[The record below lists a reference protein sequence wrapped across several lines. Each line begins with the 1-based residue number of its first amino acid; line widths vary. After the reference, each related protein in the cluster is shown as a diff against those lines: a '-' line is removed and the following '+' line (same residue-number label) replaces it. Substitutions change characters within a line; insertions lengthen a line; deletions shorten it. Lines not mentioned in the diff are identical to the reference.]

1 MSDKKDSPIVET
13 TVVKANDK
21 GGDNKADSNKT
32 TAAQAKTTAK
42 AGENKDNTSYDS
54 IAELKKHTDILDA
67 EGKPVTKQD
76 SNEQANKKAKIK
88 EDIVKAA
95 EAAKEEKLS
104 ASAKSK
110 AAESAPAN
118 KAKAEKQNADNQTAD
133 KKTASKNATSTKTDE
148 KKSMSDTKEAPKAE
162 AKKST
167 TAAKKKS
174 TPSDNGG
181 QQRVAILG
189 GNRIP
194 FARSNG
200 PYADASNIDML
211 TAALNGLIERYDLQG
226 ELIGEVVAGAVLK
239 LSRDLN
245 LTRES
250 ALNTALNPHTPTYDI
265 AQACGTGL
273 QATFASA
280 NKIALGLID
289 SAITGGVDTTSDAPI
304 AVGDGLRKVMIKLG
318 AAKTNKQ
325 RLKALMGLNPKDI
338 IDSPQNGEP
347 RTGLSMGDHQ
357 AITALEWNI
366 SREDQD
372 QLAFNSHQNLA
383 RAYEEGFFDDL
394 ITPYK
399 GLTRD
404 NNLRPD
410 TTLEKLAKLKP
421 VFGKKNANPTMTAAN
436 STPLTDGAS
445 CVLLANDEWAK
456 ERGLKPLA
464 YIVHQETAAVDFIGK
479 SGEKEGLLMA
489 PAYAVPRML
498 ERAGLTLQDFDFYE
512 IHEAFASQVLSTLAA
527 WEDETFCQQRLGLDA
542 PLGSIDRSKL
552 NVNGS
557 SLAAGHPF
565 AATGGR
571 ILATAAK
578 LLDQKGSGRALI
590 SICAAGGQGVTCILE
605 K

>member
-1 MSDKKDSPIVET
+1 MSNKNNHPDSPVVET
-13 TVVKANDK
+13 SVVKASDTK
-21 GGDNKADSNKT
+21 SSETAVKSDATDAKKTDTKAAEPKADSAKKESSVKDSV
-32 TAAQAKTTAK
+32 TAATKEDNASKESATSHNNDKKETAK
-42 AGENKDNTSYDS
+42 
-54 IAELKKHTDILDA
+54 
-67 EGKPVTKQD
+67 KPDT
-76 SNEQANKKAKIK
+76 APTKKANS
-88 EDIVKAA
+88 VASKANTV
-95 EAAKEEKLS
+95 KLS
-104 ASAKSK
+104 SG
-110 AAESAPAN
+110 
-118 KAKAEKQNADNQTAD
+118 QN
-133 KKTASKNATSTKTDE
+133 
-148 KKSMSDTKEAPKAE
+148 
-162 AKKST
+162 
-167 TAAKKKS
+167 
-174 TPSDNGG
+174 
-181 QQRVAILG
+181 RVAILG

-200 PYADASNIDML
+200 AYADVSNTDML
-211 TAALNGLIERYDLQG
+211 TAALDGLVERFNLQD
-226 ELIGEVVAGAVLK
+226 EKIGEVVAGAVMK
-239 LSRDLN
+239 LSRDIN
-245 LTRES
+245 LTRE
-250 ALNTALNPHTPTYDI
+250 ATLNTALNPHTPTYDI
-265 AQACGTGL
+265 SQACGTGL

-280 NKIALGLID
+280 NKIALGIID

-304 AVGDGLRKVMIKLG
+304 AVGDGLRKVLIKLG
-318 AAKTNKQ
+318 AAKDNKQ
-325 RLKALMGLNPKDI
+325 RLKALMDLNPKDLL
-338 IDSPQNGEP
+338 DTPQNGEP

-357 AITALEWNI
+357 AITTLEWNI
-366 SREDQD
+366 SREAQD
-372 QLAFNSHQNLA
+372 ELAFNSHQNLA
-383 RAYEEGFFDDL
+383 RAYDEGFFDDL

-421 VFGKKNANPTMTAAN
+421 VFGKKNAKPTMTAAN

-445 CVLLANDEWAK
+445 CILLGTDEWAAAH
-456 ERGLKPLA
+456 GLKPLA
-464 YIVHQETAAVDFIGK
+464 YITHQETAAVDFIGK
-479 SGEKEGLLMA
+479 SGDTEGLLMA

-527 WEDETFCQQRLGLDA
+527 WEDEKFCEERLGLDA

-578 LLDQKGSGRALI
+578 LLNQKGSGRALI